1 MKDNYGK
8 RTYKCKCGNIQE
20 EYAWEKE
27 LKLGRFKCN
36 SCSAVLNYV
45 NLQKKAVNQ
54 SAAIRTPTKN
64 R

>member
-8 RTYKCKCGNIQE
+8 RTYKCKCGHVQD
-20 EYAWEKE
+20 EYAWQNE
-27 LKLGRFKCN
+27 LKQCKFKCE
-36 SCSAVLNYV
+36 SCSGVLKYENI
-45 NLQKKAVNQ
+45 QKTEVPQ